1 MYISK
6 WPRIFAGLALAAML
20 VTAAESPAYADKKK
34 KNTITGAVVGAGVG
48 ALVGNS
54 TTAVVGAVLGGIV
67 GSEVKK

>member
-1 MYISK
+1 MHIAK
-6 WPRIFAGLALAAML
+6 WPGIITGLALTAML
-20 VTAAESPAYADKKK
+20 VTAADSPAYADKKK

-67 GSEVKK
+67 GSEIKK